1 MKKFFLIPLMA
12 LCSCVMAFAGNG
24 QEKFYLGITSGNTVG
39 ASVYDGLNLQ
49 LQLPAD
55 GTVDMSSVTVA
66 ARMQNVPSLGVTTQR
81 TQTVTINTGLNG
93 QPDLKSWFSHAYNFE
108 GTQMVVSVKA
118 AGATQSFLYT
128 FSAYN
133 NGLITATPN
142 AEEAAMA
149 AWNLLASQVT
159 AATKAQEDSY
169 LLLKAGSFIQ
179 LGGEKMTFT
188 EDYEMLRG
196 NWQTEGLG
204 GAVGNLLAKTTV
216 APAEEGN
223 IIYFAEGSAFALGN
237 SIATTDKSV
246 TVTIQNNKANYF
258 NGFLGELRGNMQTG
272 GVYEAIKGVVTLCDK
287 IAGYIDGQDNVN
299 YLHINF
305 GEIEGEEPGE
315 GGGLT
320 PEEAEEPEM
329 GVKTLIRGGV
339 TPGYFYTVCIPYGV
353 DSYVGGTFYEIN
365 YKDGDNLELVS
376 VNSLAAG
383 IPYVLVPT
391 TTEVEGYF
399 NTNHVDQ
406 ALSNRGLVGTF
417 ESIQLN
423 GTTDNYYVFGNTA
436 IQPCAALCFLAA
448 NRAYIDMDNVPAQ
461 SQSEAQLAG
470 RRRISVGPNYVP
482 TAIDEVSAEAVKG
495 MKKIENGQLV
505 IIRDGVKYNAQGAV
519 IE

>member
-24 QEKFYLGITSGNTVG
+24 QEKFYFGITSGNTVG

-49 LQLPAD
+49 LQVPAD

-81 TQTVTINTGLNG
+81 TQTVTINTGLSGTAN
-93 QPDLKSWFSHAYNFE
+93 LTSWFNHAYAFD
-108 GTQMVVSVKA
+108 GTNMVVSVKGE
-118 AGATQSFLYT
+118 GATQSFLYT
-128 FSAYN
+128 FNSINA
-133 NGLITATPN
+133 NGVIKATPN
-142 AEEAAMA
+142 SEEAAMA

-159 AATKAQEDSY
+159 AATKAQEDTYILFKEGSY
-169 LLLKAGSFIQ
+169 IQ
-179 LGGEKMTFT
+179 MGGEKMTFT
-188 EDYEMLRG
+188 TDHEFLKGD
-196 NWQTEGLG
+196 WQSAGLN
-204 GAVGNLLAKTTV
+204 GAVNGLLNATSVATANAGNVIFIAKGSVLA
-216 APAEEGN
+216 
-223 IIYFAEGSAFALGN
+223 IGN
-237 SIATTDKSV
+237 SIATTEKD
-246 TVTIQNNKANYF
+246 VTITLTNDATDQTVLNGKLSAMRTDMQGNDLKPVIKDVVNLF
-258 NGFLGELRGNMQTG
+258 NDIL
-272 GVYEAIKGVVTLCDK
+272 
-287 IAGYIDGQDNVN
+287 GYIDAADVN

-305 GEIEGEEPGE
+305 GETGEV
-315 GGGLT
+315 LA

-383 IPYVLVPT
+383 TPYVLVPT

-417 ESIQLN
+417 ESIQLS
-423 GTTDNYYVFGNTA
+423 GTTNNYYVFGNTA
-436 IQPCAALCFLAA
+436 IQPCANICFLAA
-448 NRAYIDMDNVPAQ
+448 NRAYIDMNNVPAQ